1 MTLATARVTLRQLCA
16 LGLPGPLVLPSLLPV
31 LRQVV
36 KADHAAFF
44 YCDERGSITNLYAER
59 LLPPAVQARYH
70 DRHNDAHFRQHYL
83 ARVADPCPVSR
94 RSVGAEER
102 AQDYYRDVLQ
112 PLGIEHFLYAI
123 VRSGARVLG
132 QLSLYRGERGP
143 AFSERDQ
150 SLLQEVL
157 HYLGEAL
164 SVPSPS
170 PAAAALEQSVEDG
183 LAVFDAQGQPL
194 YADEAWG
201 RLIRLAEGNP
211 ITPATALYETQSLPR
226 FVAAVAEA
234 TAASPHALHRVDTV
248 WGSFTFRRHRLT
260 AADGAPACGLTVS
273 RLSAEPVRLTQ
284 GAASLGLSPQ
294 QREVALLLA
303 QGKTNQA
310 IAQALGISLNTAGYH
325 VKHVF
330 ARLGV
335 HDRADVGKALSAV
348 AGRT

>member
-1 MTLATARVTLRQLCA
+1 VTLSTARVTLRQLCG

-44 YCDERGSITNLYAER
+44 FCDERGSITNLYAER

-83 ARVADPCPVSR
+83 ARVEASSPVSR
-94 RSVGAEER
+94 RSVGVEER
-102 AQDYYRDVLQ
+102 GQDYYRDVLQ

-123 VRSGARVLG
+123 VRLGSRVLG

-150 SLLQEVL
+150 EQLQEVL

-170 PAAAALEQSVEDG
+170 AAAAALEQSVEEG
-183 LAVFDAQGQPL
+183 LAVFDAVGQIVFS
-194 YADEAWG
+194 DEPWG
-201 RLIRLAEGNP
+201 RLVRMAEGNP
-211 ITPATALYETQSLPR
+211 ITPATALHETHALPR
-226 FVAAVAEA
+226 FVAAVLEA
-234 TAASPHALHRVDTV
+234 IDASPQALHRTDTA
-248 WGSFTFRRHRLT
+248 WGSFAFRRHQLT
-260 AADGAPACGLTVS
+260 GPEGQAARGLIVS
-273 RLSAEPVRLTQ
+273 RLSAEPLRLTE
-284 GAASLGLSPQ
+284 GAADLGLSPK

-303 QGKTNQA
+303 QGKSNQD
-310 IAQALGISLNTAGYH
+310 IASELGITLNTASYH
-325 VKHVF
+325 VKQVF

-335 HDRADVGKALSAV
+335 HDRTAVGKTLSRGAS
-348 AGRT
+348 R